1 MRSARSKISSP
12 RPARCATSTV
22 RADPG
27 SGSTATSTP
36 DMSSRPTTT
45 RWSRRSSAGAG
56 TATKRSRGCGGRF
69 KRRSSR
75 GSTRR
80 FHSISRYWRTRSSAA
95 ARSTPATWTSSSP
108 AGSRRRE
115 RGPVAAGIEA
125 LTRVDL
131 YLTPAEAER
140 APLDARQIVVIDV
153 LRSCTSIAVALSN
166 GAAKIIPVATVEGAA
181 RLASTLDA
189 KSRLLCGERD
199 GHKVSGFDLGN
210 SPREYAR
217 ERVEGAT
224 LIFASTNA
232 SPLMAG
238 LLDGREQLLLAYV
251 NVGAVAEAVR
261 RKGEDVAI
269 VCAGKNRRFALED
282 TACAGALIARIR
294 SAVAGIAVNDA

>member
-1 MRSARSKISSP
+1 M
-12 RPARCATSTV
+12 
-22 RADPG
+22 
-27 SGSTATSTP
+27 
-36 DMSSRPTTT
+36 
-45 RWSRRSSAGAG
+45 
-56 TATKRSRGCGGRF
+56 
-69 KRRSSR
+69 
-75 GSTRR
+75 
-80 FHSISRYWRTRSSAA
+80 
-95 ARSTPATWTSSSP
+95 
-108 AGSRRRE
+108 
-115 RGPVAAGIEA
+115 
-125 LTRVDL
+125 TRVDL

-294 SAVAGIAVNDA
+294 SAVAGIAVNDAAEMAGEYDRVHGDDPEAILRRSEHGRDLIEMGFEEDLEICSGVDRVPVVPVLREGRITALAAPNSAPV